1 MKREEE
7 FLEALG
13 KSNVGT
19 VITSSGCLVDA
30 FGFHQNGERIGRY
43 VSLLELDS
51 LFKEHDIS
59 CRPLNSS
66 REYE

>member
-1 MKREEE
+1 MKKEEE

-13 KSNVGT
+13 NSNVGT
-19 VITSSGCLVDA
+19 VITSSGYLVDM
-30 FGFHQNGERIGRY
+30 FGFHQNGELVGKY

-51 LFKEHDIS
+51 LFKEHNIR

-66 REYE
+66 REG